1 MIIAIDGPAG
11 AGKTTIAKLLAKR
24 LGILYLDTGATYR
37 VLTLKALKENIPL
50 DDALALRDTAINLNV
65 RWEEGKIYLDGE
77 DVTDQIRSPNIDK
90 SISLPVSF
98 KEVREAMVEFQR
110 RLVGTNDAVVEGRDT
125 TTVVFPNADYKFYL
139 DASLDERAR
148 RRHSEMIN
156 KNIRVE
162 LEEIKHHIAIR
173 DRADL
178 TRDVGPLKRAPD
190 AILIDTTNLTIEEV
204 IGRILSY
211 IKR

>member
-37 VLTLKALKENIPL
+37 VLTLKALKDNIPL
-50 DDALALRDTAINLNV
+50 DDPFALRYTAINLNV

-77 DVTDQIRSPNIDK
+77 EVTDRIRSPQIDK
-90 SISLPVSF
+90 IISLPVSF

-110 RLVGTNDAVVEGRDT
+110 RLVGTKDAVVEGRDT

-139 DASLDERAR
+139 DASLSERAR
-148 RRHSEMIN
+148 RRYCDMVN
-156 KNIRVE
+156 KNIQVE
-162 LEEIKHHIAIR
+162 LEEIKQDMEVR

-178 TRDVGPLKRAPD
+178 TRDIGPLKKAPD
-190 AILIDTTNLTIEEV
+190 AIFIDTTNLTIEEV
-204 IGRILSY
+204 IERILSY